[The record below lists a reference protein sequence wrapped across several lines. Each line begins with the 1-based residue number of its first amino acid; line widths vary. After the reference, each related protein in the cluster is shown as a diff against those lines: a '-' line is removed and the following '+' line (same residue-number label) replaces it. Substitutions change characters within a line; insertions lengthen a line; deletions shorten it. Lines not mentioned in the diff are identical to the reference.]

1 MYYERNKMAYEIK
14 IEEMLKSENR
24 DNIKIF
30 FDRVKN
36 EINPETRINF
46 ILHCL
51 KYYDGDFDT
60 WVVDIKK
67 HIVKRLK
74 CN

>member
-1 MYYERNKMAYEIK
+1 MAYEIK

-51 KYYDGDFDT
+51 KY
-60 WVVDIKK
+60 
-67 HIVKRLK
+67 
-74 CN
+74 

>member
-1 MYYERNKMAYEIK
+1 MAYEIK

-36 EINPETRINF
+36 EIKN
-46 ILHCL
+46 ILKL
-51 KYYDGDFDT
+51 GGFDT
-60 WVVDIKK
+60 PFFYA
-67 HIVKRLK
+67 
-74 CN
+74 